1 LNELTTNDGDD
12 DDDDPGD
19 EETTMQIAVAGEALI
34 DLASTGPLAFQGHEG
49 GGPLNSAVACVRLGH
64 PTGYITQ
71 LSTDLFG
78 DRLLHYLLA
87 NGIDTRFVL
96 RSDAPSTL
104 AFVER
109 TPQTNRYAFFT
120 RGSADGTWAPATLP
134 VLPDEC
140 RVLQFGSISLLQEPA
155 AGRITEL
162 VAANAERRLIV
173 FDPNVRP
180 TLIADLAAYRVRF
193 TQWLAATHLLK
204 LSDEDAALLAPGV
217 ALDEAAARWLQSGPR
232 AVVVTLGAS
241 GAVLYR
247 RDRAPLTVTAPR
259 ITVADT
265 IGAGDTFTAGL
276 SSALLDGGVH
286 TSRQLDELPDA
297 AWRQVMRFAATAAA
311 LNCTREGADPPT
323 LAELQQALANAP
335 E

>member
-1 LNELTTNDGDD
+1 MN
-12 DDDDPGD
+12 
-19 EETTMQIAVAGEALI
+19 MQVAVAGEALI

-49 GGPLNSAVACVRLGH
+49 GGPLNTAVACVRLGH
-64 PTGYITQ
+64 PSGYVTQ

-78 DRLLHYLLA
+78 DQLLRYMLA
-87 NGIDTRFVL
+87 NGIDTRFVE

-109 TPQTNRYAFFT
+109 TPTTNRYAFFT
-120 RGSADGTWAPATLP
+120 KGSADGTWAPPTLP
-134 VLPDEC
+134 ALPDEC
-140 RVLQFGSISLLQEPA
+140 RVLHFGSISLLQEPA
-155 AGRITEL
+155 ASRITDL
-162 VAANAERRLIV
+162 VAANAPRLLTV

-180 TLIADLAAYRVRF
+180 TLIADLDAYRRRF
-193 TQWLAATHLLK
+193 TGWLGLTHLLK

-217 ALDEAAARWLQSGPR
+217 ALEQAAAGWLQAGPR

-247 RDRAPLTVTAPR
+247 RDRPPLTVAAPR
-259 ITVADT
+259 VTVADT

-276 SSALLDGGVH
+276 SSALLDAGIGGAAGA
-286 TSRQLDELPDA
+286 SQLDMLGDA
-297 AWRQVMRFAATAAA
+297 AWQSVMRFAATAAA

-323 LAELQQALANAP
+323 LAELQRALAAGG
-335 E
+335 

>member
-1 LNELTTNDGDD
+1 
-12 DDDDPGD
+12 
-19 EETTMQIAVAGEALI
+19 MQVAVAGEALI

-49 GGPLNSAVACVRLGH
+49 GGPLNTALACVRLGH

-78 DRLLHYLLA
+78 DQLLRHMLA
-87 NGIDTRFVL
+87 NGIDTRFVS

-120 RGSADGTWAPATLP
+120 RGSADGTWAPAELP

-140 RVLQFGSISLLQEPA
+140 RVLHFGSISLLQEPA
-155 AGRITEL
+155 ASRITDL
-162 VAANAERRLIV
+162 VAANTDRVLTV

-180 TLIADLAAYRVRF
+180 SLIADLAALPRALRSLARPDAPAEAERRRRR
-193 TQWLAATHLLK
+193 TARARRRARPGRRRLAAG
-204 LSDEDAALLAPGV
+204 PGR
-217 ALDEAAARWLQSGPR
+217 ARS
-232 AVVVTLGAS
+232 VITLGAS

-247 RDRAPLTVTAPR
+247 REHAPVTVAAPR
-259 ITVADT
+259 VVVADT

-276 SSALLDGGVH
+276 SSALLDTGSASGA
-286 TSRQLDELPDA
+286 QLDALPD
-297 AWRQVMRFAATAAA
+297 V
-311 LNCTREGADPPT
+311 LH
-323 LAELQQALANAP
+323 
-335 E
+335 

>member
-1 LNELTTNDGDD
+1 
-12 DDDDPGD
+12 
-19 EETTMQIAVAGEALI
+19 MQVAVAGEALI

-49 GGPLNSAVACVRLGH
+49 GGPLNTALACVRLGH

-78 DRLLHYLLA
+78 DQLLRHMLA
-87 NGIDTRFVL
+87 NGIDTRFVG

-109 TPQTNRYAFFT
+109 TPQTNRYAFYT
-120 RGSADGTWAPATLP
+120 RGSADGTWAPPELP

-140 RVLQFGSISLLQEPA
+140 RVLHFGSISLLQEPA
-155 AGRITEL
+155 ASRITDL
-162 VAANAERRLIV
+162 VAANADRVLTV

-180 TLIADLAAYRVRF
+180 SLIADLAAYRARF
-193 TQWLAATHLLK
+193 TQWLGLTHLLK

-217 ALDEAAARWLQSGPR
+217 ALDQAAAGWLHAGPQ
-232 AVVVTLGAS
+232 AVVITFGAS

-247 RDRAPLTVTAPR
+247 RGRAPVTVAAPR
-259 ITVADT
+259 VVVADT

-276 SSALLDGGVH
+276 SSALLDEG
-286 TSRQLDELPDA
+286 SASSAQLDALSDA
-297 AWRQVMRFAATAAA
+297 QWREVMRFAATAAA

-323 LAELQQALANAP
+323 LDELKRALSLA
-335 E
+335 